1 MGRYYGI
8 VNLTKNQKVSH
19 YWKNNPYCHIHCLM
33 HQLKWSHDDNIFVKS
48 YADAYLMEYDEET
61 EKMELVDIEIMN
73 DNYNGSRQVDEKD
86 NETEFAK
93 YGFDEENHP
102 YDAYNHVPVWE
113 NDICEVCGYHYDENK
128 LGGYEE
134 IFNGTFIM
142 N

>member
-8 VNLTKNQKVSH
+8 VNLSKNQKVSH
-19 YWKNNPYCHIHCLM
+19 YWKGDKYCNVHQVM
-33 HQLKWSHDDNIFVKS
+33 HQLKWDHDDNIFVKS

-61 EKMELVDIEIMN
+61 EQMELVDIEIMD
-73 DNYNGSRQVDEKD
+73 DNYNGSRQVDEED
-86 NETEFAK
+86 AAEFTK
-93 YGFDEENHP
+93 YGFDEDNHP

-113 NDICEVCGYHYDENK
+113 NNSCKVCGYHYDENK

-134 IFNGTFIM
+134 IFNGTFFM